1 MKTKLIAEIGLNHLG
16 SIKYLTTFQ
25 NFLSKK
31 NIDGLTIQ
39 VPGESLMQQ
48 NQKKFLLN
56 DKIIINFI
64 NESKKQ
70 FKFVGIATDSAEKI
84 DFFSKQNIDFFKVT
98 SGMFTNIHLIKKMQ
112 KSPVKKIFLSTGFS
126 NHQEIKK
133 ILKKIKNKKNLLIHT
148 TFKKDIKDLNL
159 KNINFLKKKFNTPV
173 AYGNHSIFL
182 ESIPNAIFYEPD
194 FIFFYVKLN
203 KNLNYPDNK
212 HAIRL
217 NQLDLILKKIE
228 NNIKMSGIKK

>member
-1 MKTKLIAEIGLNHLG
+1 
-16 SIKYLTTFQ
+16 
-25 NFLSKK
+25 
-31 NIDGLTIQ
+31 
-39 VPGESLMQQ
+39 MQQ

>member
-16 SIKYLTTFQ
+16 NERYLKTIQ
-25 NFLSKK
+25 SFLSKK

-56 DKIIINFI
+56 DKKIINFI
-64 NESKKQ
+64 KVAKKQ
-70 FKFVGIATDSAEKI
+70 FKFVGIATDTSEKV
-84 DFFSKQNIDFFKVT
+84 DFFSKLNIDFFKVT
-98 SGMFTNIHLIKKMQ
+98 SGMFTNINLIKKMQ
-112 KSPVKKIFLSTGFS
+112 ESPVKKIFLSTGFS
-126 NHQEIKK
+126 NYQEIKK
-133 ILKKIKNKKNLLIHT
+133 TLKKIKNKKNLLIHT

-159 KNINFLKKKFNTPV
+159 KNINFLKKKFNIPV

-203 KNLNYPDNK
+203 NNLNYPDNK
-212 HAIRL
+212 HAIKL
-217 NQLDLILKKIE
+217 NQLDSILKKIE
-228 NNIKMSGIKK
+228 NNIKMSGIK

>member
-16 SIKYLTTFQ
+16 NKKYLTMFQ

-31 NIDGLTIQ
+31 NIDGITIQ

-48 NQKKFLLN
+48 NQKKYLFDDN
-56 DKIIINFI
+56 KITEFI
-64 NESKKQ
+64 KAAKKQ
-70 FKFVGIATDSAEKI
+70 FNYVGISTDSADKI
-84 DFFSKQNIDFFKVT
+84 NFFSKQKIDFFKVT
-98 SGMFTNIHLIKKMQ
+98 SGMFTNTDLIKKMQ

-126 NHQEIKK
+126 SLEEIKK
-133 ILKKIKNKKNLLIHT
+133 VLKKIKNKKNLLIYT
-148 TFKKDIKDLNL
+148 TFKKDITDLNL
-159 KNINFLKKKFNTPV
+159 KNIQFLKKKFNIPV

-182 ESIPNAIFYEPD
+182 DSISNAIFYEPD

-212 HAIRL
+212 HAIKL
-217 NQLDLILKKIE
+217 NQLDLID
-228 NNIKMSGIKK
+228 